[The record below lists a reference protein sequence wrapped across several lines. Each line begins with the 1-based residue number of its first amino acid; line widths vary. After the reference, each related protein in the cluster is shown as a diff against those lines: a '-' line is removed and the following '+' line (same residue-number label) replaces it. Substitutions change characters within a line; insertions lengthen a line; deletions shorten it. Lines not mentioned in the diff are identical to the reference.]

1 MDVTQFFSP
10 SEQDE
15 IKIAIAQ
22 AELNT
27 SGEIRVHL
35 ENYCFG
41 KTLKRASKIFRQLRM
56 RETEKQNGVLFY
68 LAVKNRK
75 LAIIGDEGIHLN
87 VKQTFWDEMNVNMLK
102 LFAENKFKEGLIF
115 GILATGEKLKEYF
128 PHDEDD
134 VNELPDEISFGK

>member
-41 KTLKRASKIFRQLRM
+41 KTLKRASKVFKQLRM

>member
-41 KTLKRASKIFRQLRM
+41 KTLKRASKIFKQLRM